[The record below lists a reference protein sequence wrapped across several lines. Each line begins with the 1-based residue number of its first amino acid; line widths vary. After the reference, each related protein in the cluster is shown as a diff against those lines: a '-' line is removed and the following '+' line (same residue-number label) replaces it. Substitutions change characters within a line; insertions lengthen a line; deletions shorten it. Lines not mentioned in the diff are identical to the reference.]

1 MIDLIKCDIEGSEV
15 EFIKNYGSALTNV
28 NSIII
33 ETHGDKAKSFVCKKI
48 EEVGFDRYTVNSD
61 RKENIYS
68 NLYFIKS

>member
-33 ETHGDKAKSFVCKKI
+33 ETHGEKTKSFVCRNM
-48 EEVGFDRYTVNSD
+48 EEVGFNRYTVNGD
-61 RKENIYS
+61 NIENTYS
-68 NLYFIKS
+68 NLYFIKC